1 MWTMPVGHVAVIPSS
16 TRGAPTLTICWLI
29 GCPDLAA
36 HYAKL
41 EAQALNGGP
50 GTVPAGNRADD
61 DDDFEEMPTPVAET
75 AGKAPAGT
83 ESEDETEDAGPSR
96 AGGEGADVM
105 VMGESSLV
113 SRVQSLDA
121 ELSDQSVACRCHSR
135 K

>member
-1 MWTMPVGHVAVIPSS
+1 LIPF
-16 TRGAPTLTICWLI
+16 
-29 GCPDLAA
+29 PDLAA

-50 GTVPAGNRADD
+50 ATVPAGNRADD
-61 DDDFEEMPTPVAET
+61 DDDLEEMPTPVGET
-75 AGKAPAGT
+75 VGKAPAGT
-83 ESEDETEDAGPSR
+83 ESEDEMEDAGPSR